1 MFDTDFEVDTAK
13 VRQAA
18 RSIRAVAQQVQSLAK
33 SNVAAMRSTVES
45 ELQGS
50 TADALQ
56 EMLQE
61 LGNDVSKIAAALN
74 TIQGVLTDYAERVEA
89 EDARMAQQISG

>member
-1 MFDTDFEVDTAK
+1 MVDSNFEVDTAK

-18 RSIRAVAQQVQSLAK
+18 RNIRAVAQQVQSLAK
-33 SNVAAMRSTVES
+33 SNVAAMRNTVEN
-45 ELQGS
+45 ELKGS

-61 LGNDVSKIAAALN
+61 LGNDVSKIASALN
-74 TIQGVLTDYAERVEA
+74 TIQNALTTYAERVEA

>member
-1 MFDTDFEVDTAK
+1 MVDNNFEVDTAK

-33 SNVAAMRSTVES
+33 SNVAAMRNTVEN
-45 ELQGS
+45 ELKGS

-61 LGNDVSKIAAALN
+61 LGSDVSKIASALN
-74 TIQGVLTDYAERVEA
+74 TIQSALTTYAERVEA